1 MKQTIKTILITI
13 FASPLL
19 THAFTTAI
27 KDTSKPTECLK
38 VVGLAI
44 DEKNMAIDGVE
55 IKLFKQNDEMEEI
68 EITNVEHH
76 EHSFSFTL
84 ESNEYYTVQ
93 ISKPGYVKRSV
104 VFYTDLPSDV
114 NVKGIFIY
122 EFEVIL
128 FKEKKMD
135 DYYLDFPIA
144 LVHYSKIKQ
153 CFENNNHYTN
163 YIKTKI
169 KEAEAI
175 EESKIQKKSSSK
187 KMIATN

>member
-1 MKQTIKTILITI
+1 MKQIIKKILVTSFLAPSFIYAFTPEIKDTIKT
-13 FASPLL
+13 
-19 THAFTTAI
+19 
-27 KDTSKPTECLK
+27 TECLK
-38 VVGLAI
+38 VTGLAI

-76 EHSFSFTL
+76 QHCFCFTL

-104 VFYTDLPSDV
+104 VFYTDLPS
-114 NVKGIFIY
+114 NLNLQTLFIY

-128 FKEKKMD
+128 FKEKKID

-144 LVHYSKIKQ
+144 LIHFNKTKR
-153 CFENNNHYTN
+153 CFENNDNYTK
-163 YIKTKI
+163 YIKNKI
-169 KEAEAI
+169 KEAETI
-175 EESKIQKKSSSK
+175 EKNKKLKIIDQKSIIK
-187 KMIATN
+187 N